1 MTKLDLKWRKTN
13 NAWQLCYI
21 LLLASP
27 AQKRKNV
34 IIARICDGRSKGMFI
49 Y

>member
-1 MTKLDLKWRKTN
+1 MSKLDLKWRKTN
-13 NAWQLCYI
+13 ARQLCYI

-27 AQKRKNV
+27 EQKRKNV